1 MRIVHASVSLHSH
14 AELVHHSEGSTSSC
28 ENTLIEVAIAHC
40 RSDQINAQSVL
51 NQQEYSAQ
59 ILALDV
65 AYRPYG
71 YGHVIIHMVLM
82 AGTTCASHTVKHQTL
97 LKM

>member
-1 MRIVHASVSLHSH
+1 MTLHSH
-14 AELVHHSEGSTSSC
+14 AELFHHSEGRNLRC
-28 ENTLIEVAIAHC
+28 ENTLLEVALAHC
-40 RSDQINAQSVL
+40 RSSQINAQSVL